1 MAVQGPV
8 VDVDS
13 VKKIR
18 KGTGYAPQSANMHFG
33 QVQTC
38 LSLVFKDFL
47 RKNCFS
53 GPKSGSKWPEVG
65 LEPEV

>member
-1 MAVQGPV
+1 MEAQGPV
-8 VDVDS
+8 VGVVC

-18 KGTGYAPQSANMHFG
+18 KGTRYAPQSATMHFG

-47 RKNCFS
+47 RKKCFF
-53 GPKSGSKWPEVG
+53 GPKSDPKWPEVG